1 MTPLLTAL
9 VHVLYVAVFMLSTG
23 AILIWMLRKVL
34 GHAHLRLGP
43 TELGPWG
50 LAQLIPDILKLVV
63 KEDRHP
69 TNSDRWIYIIAPFLV
84 FVPSMTAYAAIPF
97 SESIIAADINL
108 GAMMTLAF
116 LTVVPLGIFAAG
128 WGGRNKYGLLGAA
141 RALGGAISYEI
152 PLILAVIS
160 PVMLAGSANL
170 VDIVNAQSSSAWYGI
185 IAFPAMVVF
194 FIAGLMETNQPP
206 FDMSE
211 AESELVAGF
220 STEYSA
226 MRFGLMYVAE
236 FSNTFL
242 MSAMLTVLFL
252 GGWTL
257 PFVPNEVIAPV
268 APIILLIKSYLV
280 VFLMMMIR
288 GILSRLRVDRY
299 MHFGWKTLL
308 PFTIVWTVLLAF
320 GVKAFQ
326 MWGGGL

>member
-9 VHVLYVAVFMLSTG
+9 LHVLYVVVFMLASG
-23 AILIWMLRKVL
+23 SLLIWMLRKVL

-43 TELGPWG
+43 TELGPAG
-50 LAQLIPDILKLVV
+50 FLQQIPDILKLVV

-69 TNSDRWIYIIAPFLV
+69 TNSDRWIYILAPFIV
-84 FVPSMTAYAAIPF
+84 FVPSLTAWAAVPF
-97 SESIIAADINL
+97 SESIVAADINL

-116 LTVVPLGIFAAG
+116 LTMVPLGIFAAG

-152 PLILAVIS
+152 PLILAVLS
-160 PVMLAGSANL
+160 PVLLAGSVNM
-170 VDIVNAQSSSAWYGI
+170 VDIVNAQASSAWYGVV
-185 IAFPAMVVF
+185 AFPAMIVF

-220 STEYSA
+220 SVEYSG

-236 FSNTFL
+236 FANTLL
-242 MSAMLTVLFL
+242 MSVLLTVLFL
-252 GGWTL
+252 GGWTI
-257 PFVPNEVIAPV
+257 PFVPSEVIAPV
-268 APIILLIKSYLV
+268 APLILLIKSYLV

-308 PFTIVWTVLLAF
+308 PFTMVWTVVLAF